1 MNSPPQRDTA
11 PEVTSDS
18 PGVLT
23 QPPLIYVSA
32 LILGLILERF
42 VSLRDLPGW
51 ASWTFG
57 LPISLAGLTLGLWFV
72 TTMRSAQTAIDI
84 SKPAS
89 RIVTDG
95 PFRFSRNPGYV
106 SLTLSYVGLSILADA
121 LWPLLLLPVVL
132 VVMQRTVIQ
141 REEAYLQR
149 KFGQPYLTY
158 KASTR
163 RWI

>member
-1 MNSPPQRDTA
+1 
-11 PEVTSDS
+11 
-18 PGVLT
+18 
-23 QPPLIYVSA
+23 
-32 LILGLILERF
+32 
-42 VSLRDLPGW
+42 
-51 ASWTFG
+51 
-57 LPISLAGLTLGLWFV
+57 
-72 TTMRSAQTAIDI
+72 MRSAQTAIDI